1 MKYLSIQLQPERENN
16 LDKEFVILELQNKGY
31 VAEVNEG
38 EDNGKYVNL
47 NIKTDNLKN
56 TWDNIKDIIFKNPTI
71 QNSSIVVC
79 EGNQGWDDYLLLHHF
94 DKNEKIDEL

>member
-16 LDKEFVILELQNKGY
+16 LDKDFVILELQNNGY
-31 VAEVNEG
+31 TVEVEEG
-38 EDNGKYVNL
+38 EDNGKYINL
-47 NIKTDNLKN
+47 NIKTGTLKN
-56 TWDNIKDIIFKNPTI
+56 TWDNIKDIIFKNPSI
-71 QNSSIVVC
+71 KNSSIVVC